1 MKFLFL
7 LILVFSEHGMALKME
22 SELIWGSSKLF
33 KKAYTENGELNMGY
47 FVTCQGSS
55 LQTCQDLCSA
65 STCLLSLDS
74 CESCI
79 TSRNLN
85 IFALYR
91 DFSKLFVF
99 QPGAV
104 DMASVFRKLRAGE
117 LRIIDENAIVNLFDD
132 TQSDEK
138 YEIAK
143 RNFASS
149 CPTGTEAAFLAIDP
163 DFIARFY
170 ICQGSFGQK
179 VYQTRFNP
187 EFSK

>member
-1 MKFLFL
+1 MKLIFFLFL
-7 LILVFSEHGMALKME
+7 VFSQVAMALKMDT
-22 SELIWGSSKLF
+22 ELVWGSTKLF

-47 FVTCQGSS
+47 FVSCQGSA

-74 CESCI
+74 CESCV

-91 DFSKLFVF
+91 DFSKLFIL
-99 QPGAV
+99 QPGEL
-104 DMASVFRKLRAGE
+104 DMASVFRKVRTENLKV
-117 LRIIDENAIVNLFDD
+117 IDENAIANLFDD

-138 YEIAK
+138 YETA
-143 RNFASS
+143 RQNFASS
-149 CPTGTEAAFLAIDP
+149 CPVGTESAFLVIDQ

-170 ICQGSFGQK
+170 ICQSSFGQK